1 MKRLLLFTV
10 LLFSSLT
17 LHAQQKHLRLESY
30 AQSNPNQMMSVA
42 VTNSQKNSDFLAK
55 SDIQIKYKTK
65 NWLFIQANAAWL
77 VEQKQKGNLEG
88 VYYEFTNPT
97 PLADSAVVR
106 HKVNLVHQ
114 GTGLDTSYTGR
125 DVIIGVVDQG
135 LDFNHPD
142 FKLSNGKTRVL
153 RYWDHTINTGTLAQP
168 YNYGTVWNK
177 TQIDNS
183 QCTSLETGTAHGT
196 TVTGMATGNAR
207 ANSQNKG
214 VAPEADIIVVET
226 DFNLPNWTLTIADAC
241 DYIFKVADSLG
252 KPAVVNLSLGAYL
265 GSHDGTDPAAE
276 YIDSLLTAKDGR
288 IVVCAAGNSGANG
301 KYHVRGNV
309 TADTSFVW
317 SVNNPNNT
325 LMGTN
330 KILFDLWS
338 DTSQATYNFAFAAD
352 LPAPFYGFRGRSSF
366 HLINENITPSAI
378 YDTIF
383 NSNHQ
388 RIACIETYREIVG
401 SNFHANIIFTTID
414 SLDYLFR
421 FETFGNGQYD
431 LWGGSWMKLSDFV
444 YQIPSVQSFPF
455 LMHYNMPDTLQT
467 IVSSWNCSDK
477 VISVAN
483 IRNRSGHYDKN
494 GNWYSPTPTIPV
506 ASLEP
511 TSSKGPTR
519 NGLIKP
525 DVAASGGIS
534 LGSGPMWFLS
544 NPANNSSI
552 DQGGYHVRNGGTSMA
567 SPVVAGIAA
576 LYLQKCSHATFQDFR
591 DDLLNTAN
599 SSPYT
604 GITPNNGYGYGIAN
618 AHETILQRHRPVT
631 VSGSTGICPGSTAS
645 LSMTTSIQPTSILW
659 SNGATSTSIV
669 TPTPGAYRAVVTD
682 SKGCKSRSNTV
693 NLASYANPFVDAGS
707 NMIICPGTQ
716 VTLTANGNAVNYAWS
731 GGVVNGVPFYPVS
744 GKYYVQGTN
753 LAGCSSRDSLFIDFF
768 NVQTVDYTETVTS
781 ISQGSSAFNVAPGI
795 PSGGTYSGDGVI
807 GTSFHPG
814 LAGVGTHAI
823 VYSVADLNG
832 CLATDTSYIT
842 VYTQAGLDELQQLAL
857 VYPNPTQNQLNIYN
871 PGWNEA
877 KITDETGRVLSSFK
891 MKDQSVIDVTKW
903 STGIYYLE
911 LTNEQQIKQS
921 IKIIKSE

>member
-1 MKRLLLFTV
+1 MKKFFLLASLLLAVTG
-10 LLFSSLT
+10 LK
-17 LHAQQKHLRLESY
+17 AQQKHFRLESY
-30 AQSNPNQMMSVA
+30 AVANPTQNMSVA
-42 VTNSQKNSDFLAK
+42 VNNSQKNSDFLAK
-55 SDIQIKYKTK
+55 SGIEIKYKTK
-65 NWLFIQANAAWL
+65 NWIFIQAEAAWL
-77 VEQKQKGNLEG
+77 VEQKQNGNLDG
-88 VYYEFTNPT
+88 VYYEFTNPM

-276 YIDSLLTAKDGR
+276 YIDSLLTSKDGR

-309 TADTSFVW
+309 SSDTSFVW

-325 LMGTN
+325 LMGHN

-338 DTSQATYNFAFAAD
+338 DTSQAGYNFSFAAD
-352 LPAPFYGFRGRSSF
+352 LPEPFYGFRGRSTS
-366 HLINENITPSAI
+366 HIMNQNITPDAI
-378 YDTIF
+378 YDTIY
-383 NSNHQ
+383 NSNHE

-401 SNFHANIIFTTID
+401 GNFHANIIFTTID
-414 SLDYLFR
+414 SLDYLYR
-421 FETFGNGQYD
+421 FETFGAGQYD
-431 LWGGSWMKLSDFV
+431 LWGGSWMQLSDFV
-444 YQIPSVQSFPF
+444 AQIPSVQVYPAVA
-455 LMHYNMPDTLQT
+455 HYNMPDTLQS

-519 NGLIKP
+519 NGITKP

-552 DQGGYHVRNGGTSMA
+552 DQGGYHIRNGGTSMA

-576 LYLQKCSHATFQDFR
+576 LYLQKCAHATYADFKT
-591 DDLLNTAN
+591 DLLNTAT

-645 LSMTTSIQPTSILW
+645 LSMSTTIVPTSILW
-659 SNGATSTSIV
+659 SNGATGTSIV
-669 TPTPGAYRAVVTD
+669 TPTPGAYRAIVTD
-682 SKGCKSRSNTV
+682 NKGCKSRSNYV
-693 NLASYANPFVDAGS
+693 NLASYSNPFVDAGS
-707 NMIICPGTQ
+707 NQIICPGTQ
-716 VTLTANGNAVNYAWS
+716 VTLTANGNAVTYAWS
-731 GGVVNGVPFYPVS
+731 GGVSNGVPFYPVS

-753 LAGCSSRDSLFIDFF
+753 IAGCSSRDSLFIDFF
-768 NVQTVDYTETVTS
+768 NVQSVNYDETVST
-781 ISQGSSAFNVAPGI
+781 ISQGSSAFNVSPGI

-823 VYSVADLNG
+823 VYSVADFNG
-832 CLATDTSYIT
+832 CIASDTSYIT
-842 VYTQAGLDELQQLAL
+842 VYTQAGLDELSNFSM
-857 VYPNPTQNQLNIYN
+857 VFPNPSNEHLTIIS
-871 PGWNEA
+871 PGVLVG
-877 KITDETGRVLSSFK
+877 KISDETGREISTFT
-891 MKDQSVIDVTKW
+891 MKDEYKLDVSKW
-903 STGIYYLE
+903 SVGVYYLE
-911 LTNEQQIKQS
+911 LMNEKQS
-921 IKIIKSE
+921 IQLHKIIKSE

>member
-1 MKRLLLFTV
+1 MRKFFFLATLLFFV
-10 LLFSSLT
+10 SGIN
-17 LHAQQKHLRLESY
+17 AQQKHLRLESY
-30 AQSNPNQMMSVA
+30 AIANPTQYMSVA
-42 VTNSQKNSDFLAK
+42 VKNTQKNIDFLAK
-55 SDIQIKYKTK
+55 SAIEIKYKTK
-65 NWLFIQANAAWL
+65 NWIFIQAEAAWL
-77 VEQKQKGNLEG
+77 VEQKQNGNLDG
-88 VYYEFTNPT
+88 VYYEFTNPM

-207 ANSQNKG
+207 ANSQNIG

-226 DFNLPNWTLTIADAC
+226 NFNLPNWTLTIADAC

-309 TADTSFVW
+309 SSDTSFVW

-325 LMGTN
+325 LMGYN

-338 DTSQATYNFAFAAD
+338 DTAQAGYNFSFAAD
-352 LPAPFYGFRGRSSF
+352 LPAPFYGIRGRSTS
-366 HLINENITPSAI
+366 HVMNQNISPNAI
-378 YDTIF
+378 YDTIY
-383 NSNHQ
+383 NSNHE

-401 SNFHANIIFTTID
+401 GNFHANIIFTTID
-414 SLDYLFR
+414 SLDYLYR
-421 FETFGNGQYD
+421 FETFGSGQYD
-431 LWGGSWMKLSDFV
+431 LWGGSWMQLSDFV
-444 YQIPSVQSFPF
+444 SQVPNVQAFPAIAN
-455 LMHYNMPDTLQT
+455 YNMPDTLQS

-483 IRNRSGHYDKN
+483 IRNRSGHFDKN

-511 TSSKGPTR
+511 SSSKGPTR
-519 NGLIKP
+519 NGVTKP

-552 DQGGYHVRNGGTSMA
+552 DQGGFHVRNGGTSMA

-576 LYLQKCSHATFQDFR
+576 LYLQKCSHATYADFKT
-591 DDLLNTAN
+591 DLLNTAT

-618 AHETILQRHRPVT
+618 AHESILQRHRPVT
-631 VSGSTGICPGSTAS
+631 VSGSTGICPGSTAA
-645 LSMTTSIQPTSILW
+645 LSMSTTIVPTSILW
-659 SNGATSTSIV
+659 SNGATGTSIV
-669 TPTPGAYRAVVTD
+669 TPTPGAYRAIVTD
-682 SKGCKSRSNTV
+682 SKGCISRSNYV

-707 NMIICPGTQ
+707 NLIICPGTP
-716 VTLTANGNAVNYAWS
+716 VTLTANGTAVNYAWS
-731 GGVVNGVPFYPVS
+731 GGVMNGIPFYPVS

-768 NVQTVDYTETVTS
+768 NVQSVSYDETVYT
-781 ISQGSSAFNVAPGI
+781 ISQGSLAFNVSPGI
-795 PSGGTYSGDGVI
+795 PTGGTYSGDGVI

-823 VYSVADLNG
+823 VYSVADING
-832 CLATDTSYIT
+832 CLASDTSYVT
-842 VYTQAGLDELQQLAL
+842 VYTQAGLDEINSFTM
-857 VYPNPTQNQLNIYN
+857 VFPNPAQQFLTIKSE
-871 PGWNEA
+871 GFSKA
-877 KITDETGRVLSSFK
+877 KITDETGREISAFTMKNEFK
-891 MKDQSVIDVTKW
+891 LDVSKW

-911 LTNEQQIKQS
+911 LANENHSIQIH
-921 IKIIKSE
+921 KIIKSE